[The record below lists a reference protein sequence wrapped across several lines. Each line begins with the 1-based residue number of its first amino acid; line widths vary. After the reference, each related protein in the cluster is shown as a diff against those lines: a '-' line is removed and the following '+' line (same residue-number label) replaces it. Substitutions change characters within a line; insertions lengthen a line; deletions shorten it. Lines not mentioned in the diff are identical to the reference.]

1 MSNTNWT
8 TGLNKL
14 KGSSAITQLLLING
28 VIFLVGN
35 ISLHLFHFG
44 LLDFLVLPSHILNLP
59 SRFYTPFTYMF
70 AHAELGHAFFN
81 MIYLY
86 FMGQIF
92 ASIVGEKRLW
102 FVYIMGGLAG
112 AVFFLLLFN
121 IFFAG
126 TFAALLGASA
136 SVTAVAV
143 ACAVYAP
150 NMPVNLFFFGE
161 FKLKWV
167 VLVLFLV
174 NTAIDLSDNT
184 GGKVAHLGGAIFGLM
199 YAMQLKKGKD
209 WMNFFSFNFLKR
221 KKDARVYQMKN
232 TNQKI
237 KITNEEKTLNDL
249 LDKINRSGYE
259 SLSKQEKETLQKI
272 ASKK

>member
-1 MSNTNWT
+1 MSNTNWA
-8 TGLNKL
+8 TGFNKL
-14 KGSSAITQLLLING
+14 KGFSAISQLLLING
-28 VIFLVGN
+28 VVFLLGN
-35 ISLHLFHFG
+35 ISFHLFHFPA
-44 LLDFLVLPSHILNLP
+44 LNYLMLPARMSDLATH
-59 SRFYTPFTYMF
+59 FYTPFTYMF
-70 AHAELGHAFFN
+70 AHEELGHAFFN

-102 FVYIMGGLAG
+102 FVYIAGGIAG
-112 AVFFLLLFN
+112 AIFFLALFN

-126 TFAALLGASA
+126 MPVHLLGASA
-136 SVTAVAV
+136 SVTAVAI

-167 VLVLFLV
+167 VLIFFLI
-174 NTAIDLSDNT
+174 NTAIDLSQNT
-184 GGKVAHLGGAIFGLM
+184 GGKVAHLGGAFLGLI
-199 YAMQLKKGKD
+199 YAAQLKKGND
-209 WMNFFSFNFLKR
+209 LMDIFSFRFLKR
-221 KKDARVYQMKN
+221 KKPAKVYQMKN
-232 TNQKI
+232 TNAARVN
-237 KITNEEKTLNDL
+237 NEEKTLNDL
-249 LDKINRSGYE
+249 LDKINRSGYD

>member
-1 MSNTNWT
+1 MSNTNWN

-14 KGSSAITQLLLING
+14 KSFSAVTQLLLING

-44 LLDFLVLPSHILNLP
+44 MLDYLMLPARPAELP
-59 SRFYTPFTYMF
+59 FKFYTLFTYMF
-70 AHAELGHAFFN
+70 AHADLSHAFFN

-86 FMGQIF
+86 FMAQIF
-92 ASIVGEKRLW
+92 SSIVGDKRLW
-102 FVYIMGGLAG
+102 FVYIMGGVAG
-112 AVFFLLLFN
+112 GVFFLLLFN
-121 IFFAG
+121 VFFAG
-126 TFAALLGASA
+126 MPAYLLGASA
-136 SVTAVAV
+136 SVTAVAI

-167 VLVLFLV
+167 VLVWFLLS
-174 NTAIDLSDNT
+174 TAIDLSVNT
-184 GGKVAHLGGAIFGLM
+184 GGKVAHLGGAFFGLW
-199 YAMQLKKGKD
+199 YAAQLRKGND
-209 WMNFFSFNFLKR
+209 LMNLLSFKFLKR
-221 KKDARVYQMKN
+221 KKNATVYQMKN
-232 TNQKI
+232 TNKP
-237 KITNEEKTLNDL
+237 KTGNEEKTLNDL
-249 LDKINRSGYE
+249 LDKINRSGYD

>member
-1 MSNTNWT
+1 MSNTGWS

-14 KGSSAITQLLLING
+14 KGLSVITQILLING
-28 VIFLVGN
+28 IIFLVGN
-35 ISLHLFHFG
+35 ILANFFTPSPLNYLM
-44 LLDFLVLPSHILNLP
+44 LPGRLSEIPLK
-59 SRFYTPFTYMF
+59 FYTPLTYMF

-102 FVYIMGGLAG
+102 FVYLMGGLAG
-112 AVFFLLLFN
+112 AVLFLGLLN

-126 TFAALLGASA
+126 APAYLLGASA
-136 SVTAVAV
+136 SVTAVAI

-150 NMPVNLFFFGE
+150 NMPVSLFFFGS

-167 VLVLFLV
+167 VLVFFLLS
-174 NTAIDLSDNT
+174 TALDLSINT
-184 GGKVAHLGGAIFGLM
+184 GGKVAHLGGAIFGLA
-199 YAMQLKKGKD
+199 YAWQLKKGND
-209 WMNFFSFNFLKR
+209 WMNIFSFNFLKR
-221 KKDARVYQMKN
+221 RKDAKVYQMKN
-232 TNQKI
+232 TQQTKAASQ
-237 KITNEEKTLNDL
+237 EHTLNDL
-249 LDKINRSGYE
+249 LDKINRSGYD
-259 SLSKQEKETLQKI
+259 SLTKSEKQTLQEI

>member
-1 MSNTNWT
+1 MGNTGWS

-14 KGSSAITQLLLING
+14 KGFSAITQLLLING

-35 ISLHLFHFG
+35 ILANFIHPSPLSYLM
-44 LLDFLVLPSHILNLP
+44 LPGRLSEIP
-59 SRFYTPFTYMF
+59 ARFYTPFTYMF

-102 FVYIMGGLAG
+102 FVYIMGGLGG
-112 AVFFLLLFN
+112 AVLFLLLFN

-126 TFAALLGASA
+126 APAYLLGASA

-150 NMPVNLFFFGE
+150 NMPVSLFFFGS

-167 VLVLFLV
+167 VLVFFLL
-174 NTAIDLSDNT
+174 NTALDLSINT
-184 GGKVAHLGGAIFGLM
+184 GGKVAHLGGAIIGLA
-199 YAMQLKKGKD
+199 YAWQLKKGND
-209 WMNFFSFNFLKR
+209 WMNFFSLNFLKR
-221 KKDARVYQMKN
+221 RKPAKIYQMKN
-232 TNQKI
+232 TQQTK
-237 KITNEEKTLNDL
+237 TASQEHTLNDL
-249 LDKINRSGYE
+249 LDKINRSGYD
-259 SLSKQEKETLQKI
+259 SLTKSEKQTLQEI